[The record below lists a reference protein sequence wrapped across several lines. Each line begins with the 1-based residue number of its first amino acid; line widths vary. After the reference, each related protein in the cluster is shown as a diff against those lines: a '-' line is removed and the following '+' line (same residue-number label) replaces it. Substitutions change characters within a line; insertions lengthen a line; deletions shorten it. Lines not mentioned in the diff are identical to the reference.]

1 MYRGLEYEK
10 LAGFTQRLQAQFPNA
25 KVRFLLEVSFGCLG
39 DDVEYLVN
47 DTKGLG

>member
-25 KVRFLLEVSFGCLG
+25 KVFLLLDVSFYYLR
-39 DDVEYLVN
+39 DDVEEFI
-47 DTKGLG
+47 